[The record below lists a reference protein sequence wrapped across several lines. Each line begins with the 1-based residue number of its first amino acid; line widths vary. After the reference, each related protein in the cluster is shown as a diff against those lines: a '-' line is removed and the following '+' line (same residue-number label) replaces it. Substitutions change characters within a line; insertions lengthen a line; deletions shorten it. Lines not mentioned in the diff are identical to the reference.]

1 MKTQLANNFYVDH
14 FQESTT
20 DEKELITLYK
30 EANMELEV
38 ANMPLTRWTT
48 NNTKLKRII
57 EYDFPGYEVPRI
69 TNVLGLQWDTSGDTL
84 QLKPVNYKHIDS
96 LLTRRM
102 LLSRASKLFDPL
114 AIFSPITIKSKI
126 VEIKGR
132 WG

>member
-1 MKTQLANNFYVDH
+1 
-14 FQESTT
+14 
-20 DEKELITLYK
+20 
-30 EANMELEV
+30 MELEV

-84 QLKPVNYKHIDS
+84 QLKPVNYKHTDS

>member
-84 QLKPVNYKHIDS
+84 QLKPVN
-96 LLTRRM
+96 
-102 LLSRASKLFDPL
+102 
-114 AIFSPITIKSKI
+114 
-126 VEIKGR
+126 
-132 WG
+132 